1 MPDLTDAQ
9 LDQLIADLGL
19 KPPRELKPCGT
30 PAAYRRH
37 IKRGEEPCEPCRAA
51 NTQRK
56 KAGAVTGRT
65 GRRKPIAH
73 GTRAGYRQ
81 HRYRGEEACPAC
93 MEAERLRLPA
103 A

>member
-37 IKRGEEPCEPCRAA
+37 IKRGETPCEPCRKANADAKRGGATAA
-51 NTQRK
+51 K
-56 KAGAVTGRT
+56 RT
-65 GRRKPIAH
+65 GHRRPIAH
-73 GTRAGYRQ
+73 GSRRGYRQ
-81 HRYRGEEACPAC
+81 HRYRGEAS
-93 MEAERLRLPA
+93 
-103 A
+103 